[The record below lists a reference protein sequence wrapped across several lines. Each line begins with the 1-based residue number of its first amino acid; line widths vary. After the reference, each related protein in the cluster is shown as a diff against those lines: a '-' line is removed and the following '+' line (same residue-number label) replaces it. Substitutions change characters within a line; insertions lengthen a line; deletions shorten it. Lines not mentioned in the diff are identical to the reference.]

1 VNQAILSPF
10 SCLTVIPTFRHGDPK
25 LIEAAVTA
33 VIRVLD
39 KGSMVDR
46 EKLMQ
51 ANVFGVALNIH
62 KAGSDPKIS
71 SKLLSSVVS
80 TLNHLII
87 LDEVSFEE
95 VLGLFE

>member
-1 VNQAILSPF
+1 MLLPF
-10 SCLTVIPTFRHGDPK
+10 SCLTVIPAFRHGDPK

-62 KAGSDPKIS
+62 KTGLDLKIS
-71 SKLLSSVVS
+71 SKLLSSIIFN
-80 TLNHLII
+80 LNHLII
-87 LDEVSFEE
+87 LDEASFEE
-95 VLGLFE
+95 VLNLFE

>member
-1 VNQAILSPF
+1 
-10 SCLTVIPTFRHGDPK
+10 

-39 KGSMVDR
+39 KGSMIDR

-62 KAGSDPKIS
+62 KTGSDPRIS
-71 SKLLSSVVS
+71 SKLLSNIVS

-87 LDEVSFEE
+87 LDEGSFEE
-95 VLGLFE
+95 VLSLFE